1 MSDNIFINYRRQT
14 DAGVA
19 GRIYDAL
26 TRALPGATLFMD
38 VDKLTPGEDF
48 EQGLEKSLD
57 SCKVMLAIV
66 GPQWATHKE
75 PDGTRRLDN
84 PHDFVRREIS
94 KSLGKG
100 VRVIPV
106 LIGGAQLPTSAELPD
121 DLKPFAKRQA
131 MEIRH
136 ERFSADVEA
145 LAQAIANVTPG
156 ARGQSKRWLA
166 AGGIAALVL
175 AGGFAAFKATAP
187 SSRGPQPA
195 SATTKADPQWTE
207 WLDQEGYQREF
218 DRQVRNG
225 WYPHLIE
232 AQPPQ
237 RQGDP
242 VKYRANYK
250 PAESSTFRFHA
261 RHSINDAEFAAFDAE
276 MSKSGYTRV
285 FQQRIVLGPRAYNQG
300 TWTKN

>member
-1 MSDNIFINYRRQT
+1 MSDNVFINYRRQT
-14 DAGVA
+14 DAGTA
-19 GRIYDAL
+19 GRIYDNL

-38 VDKLTPGEDF
+38 VDKLSPGEDF

-66 GPQWATHKE
+66 GPQWATLKE
-75 PDGTRRLDN
+75 EDGTRRLDN
-84 PHDFVRREIS
+84 PNDFVRREIA

-106 LIGGAQLPTSAELPD
+106 LIGGAKLPEAAELPL

-136 ERFSADVEA
+136 ERFSADVDA
-145 LAQAIANVTPG
+145 LAQAIAAVTPG
-156 ARGQSKRWLA
+156 ARGLSKRWLFA
-166 AGGIAALVL
+166 AGIAALVL
-175 AGGFAAFKATAP
+175 AGGFAAFKSIAP
-187 SSRGPQPA
+187 ASRGTQPA
-195 SATTKADPQWTE
+195 SSNTKADPQWTE

-232 AQPPQ
+232 AQPPL

-250 PAESSTFRFHA
+250 PTESSTFRFNA
-261 RHSINDAEFAAFDAE
+261 RHSVNDAEFAAFDAE
-276 MSKSGYTRV
+276 MTRAGYARV
-285 FQQRIVLGPRAYNQG
+285 FQQRIVVGTRAFNQG